1 MLRDFLKVEKE
12 DRLVEQQDASSDN
25 GNSTDVTEWIIVN
38 KNGDKK
44 GRVAL
49 FNQFTTRRSYC
60 VNYRITQ
67 FDNSGNV
74 VVDRLAES
82 I

>member
-12 DRLVEQQDASSDN
+12 DRLVEQQDASS
-25 GNSTDVTEWIIVN
+25 GKANSTDVTEWIIVN

-49 FNQFTTRRSYC
+49 FNQFTVMTPTY
-60 VNYRITQ
+60 
-67 FDNSGNV
+67 
-74 VVDRLAES
+74 
-82 I
+82 

>member
-12 DRLVEQQDASSDN
+12 DRLVEQQDSCSGKA
-25 GNSTDVTEWIIVN
+25 NSTDVTE
-38 KNGDKK
+38 
-44 GRVAL
+44 
-49 FNQFTTRRSYC
+49 
-60 VNYRITQ
+60 
-67 FDNSGNV
+67 FDNSGKV

>member
-12 DRLVEQQDASSDN
+12 DRLVEQQDASSDKV
-25 GNSTDVTEWIIVN
+25 NSTDVTEWIIVN

-49 FNQFTTRRSYC
+49 FNQFTTRLYYC
-60 VNYRITQ
+60 VNYSITQ

>member
-25 GNSTDVTEWIIVN
+25 GNSTDVTEWIIVS

-49 FNQFTTRRSYC
+49 FNQFSTRR
-60 VNYRITQ
+60 
-67 FDNSGNV
+67 
-74 VVDRLAES
+74 
-82 I
+82 

>member
-1 MLRDFLKVEKE
+1 MLRDFLMVEKE
-12 DRLVEQQDASSDN
+12 DCLVEQRMASSEKAN
-25 GNSTDVTEWIIVN
+25 PADVTEWIIVN

-82 I
+82 L

>member
-1 MLRDFLKVEKE
+1 MDYCEY
-12 DRLVEQQDASSDN
+12 
-25 GNSTDVTEWIIVN
+25 
-38 KNGDKK
+38 
-44 GRVAL
+44 
-49 FNQFTTRRSYC
+49 TTRRSYC

-67 FDNSGNV
+67 FDNSGKV

>member
-1 MLRDFLKVEKE
+1 MLRDLLKVEKE
-12 DRLVEQQDASSDN
+12 DRLVEQQDTSSDN
-25 GNSTDVTEWIIVN
+25 GNSTDVTEWIIVS

-49 FNQFTTRRSYC
+49 FNQFSTRRSYC

-67 FDNSGNV
+67 FDNIGKV

-82 I
+82 L

>member
-12 DRLVEQQDASSDN
+12 DRLVEQQDASS
-25 GNSTDVTEWIIVN
+25 GKANSTDVTEWIIVN

-49 FNQFTTRRSYC
+49 FNQFTAIIKLGDAVIHAIGTAGGKL
-60 VNYRITQ
+60 I
-67 FDNSGNV
+67 
-74 VVDRLAES
+74 E
-82 I
+82 

>member
-25 GNSTDVTEWIIVN
+25 GNSTDVTEWIIVS

-44 GRVAL
+44 AGWRYSINFPPV
-49 FNQFTTRRSYC
+49 
-60 VNYRITQ
+60 VRI
-67 FDNSGNV
+67 
-74 VVDRLAES
+74 A
-82 I
+82 

>member
-12 DRLVEQQDASSDN
+12 DRLVVEQDACCDNVNSS
-25 GNSTDVTEWIIVN
+25 DVTEWIIVN

>member
-25 GNSTDVTEWIIVN
+25 GYSTDVTEWIIVS

-44 GRVAL
+44 GWVAL
-49 FNQFTTRRSYC
+49 FNQFSTRRSYC

-67 FDNSGNV
+67 FDNSGKV

-82 I
+82 L

>member
-1 MLRDFLKVEKE
+1 MLRDFLLVEEE
-12 DRLVEQQDASSDN
+12 DRLVEQQCASDDMIN
-25 GNSTDVTEWIIVN
+25 ATDVTEWIIIN
-38 KNGDKK
+38 SNGDKK

-60 VNYRITQ
+60 VNDRITQ
-67 FDNSGNV
+67 FDNSGRV
-74 VVDRLAES
+74 VVDRLADS

>member
-1 MLRDFLKVEKE
+1 MLRDFLLVEKE
-12 DRLVEQQDASSDN
+12 DRLVEQECASDDMIN
-25 GNSTDVTEWIIVN
+25 ATDVTEWIIIN
-38 KNGDKK
+38 SNGDKK

-67 FDNSGNV
+67 FDNSGRV
-74 VVDRLAES
+74 VVDRLADS

>member
-12 DRLVEQQDASSDN
+12 DRLVEQQDTSSDN
-25 GNSTDVTEWIIVN
+25 GNSTDVTEWIIVS

-49 FNQFTTRRSYC
+49 FNQFSARRSYC

-67 FDNSGNV
+67 FDNSGKV

-82 I
+82 L

>member
-12 DRLVEQQDASSDN
+12 DRLVEQQDASSDKV
-25 GNSTDVTEWIIVN
+25 NSTDVTEWIIVN

-49 FNQFTTRRSYC
+49 FNQFTTRLSYC